1 MNYQVEHYHG
11 RTLFTFYTN
20 KVTFEEVS
28 ELIDKVIQP
37 DKKFEI
43 EITSWTQAFSFK
55 IDNLEIYFEH
65 FYNGDELFSF
75 ELLPR
80 LNNSSD
86 DLYKLENLIKK
97 LSVFIIEE

>member
-1 MNYQVEHYHG
+1 MNYEIEHYDG
-11 RTLFTFYTN
+11 RTVFTFYTSEI
-20 KVTFEEVS
+20 TFDDFT
-28 ELIDKVIQP
+28 ELIDKVIKP
-37 DKKFEI
+37 DQKFEI

-55 IDNLEIYFEH
+55 KDNLKIYFEH
-65 FYNGDELFSF
+65 FYDPDEFFSF

-86 DLYKLENLIKK
+86 DLSKLENLIKK